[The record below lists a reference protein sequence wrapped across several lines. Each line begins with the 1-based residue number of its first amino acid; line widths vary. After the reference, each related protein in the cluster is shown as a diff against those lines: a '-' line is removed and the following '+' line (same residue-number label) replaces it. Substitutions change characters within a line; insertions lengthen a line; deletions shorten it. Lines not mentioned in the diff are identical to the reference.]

1 MAAQTK
7 IPGLR
12 IYILIAVFFLPMLM
26 SWVLYEYNSKFDLHT
41 SNKGTFVEPN
51 VQEQKLL
58 DASAAP
64 TWQMAYAPS
73 NCLSQKA
80 QETMY
85 TLHQVRE
92 ALGKNSKRVSLSL
105 LSADPCA
112 VDENRGFRKIA
123 WDGKPLQAALAD
135 HQMKDKIFLIDPH
148 GNVFMYYHEN
158 TNGMDILKDM
168 MHLLEVSQI
177 G

>member
-7 IPGLR
+7 IPGLK
-12 IYILIAVFFLPMLM
+12 IYILIALFFVPMLM
-26 SWVLYEYNSKFDLHT
+26 SWVLFEYNAKFNLHR
-41 SNKGTFVEPN
+41 NNRGNLIEPL
-51 VQEQKLL
+51 VQDKKLL
-58 DASAAP
+58 DANSAP
-64 TWQMAYAPS
+64 TWQIAYAPA
-73 NCLSQKA
+73 NCLSQKT

-105 LSADPCA
+105 LSEQACA
-112 VDENRGFRKIA
+112 VSDNRGFRKIF
-123 WDGKPLQAALAD
+123 WDGQPLRAALAD
-135 HQMKDKIFLIDPH
+135 HKMQDKIFLIDPR

-168 MHLLEVSQI
+168 LHLLEVSQI